1 MAQRDQSLLEAEIQ
15 RWEPSPSLETG
26 DVVGKEEV
34 LKRRVGGMQEV
45 LERRF
50 LLKEMRIGRRCVH
63 LPTWSGD
70 VSTRIRKEEL
80 TNVHET
86 ATSRT
91 QKKAEE
97 EGTPMHVEM
106 KMSPSE
112 KEEEEEEKPREKQY
126 SKGTCDRCDET
137 HLTDACP
144 IYKKKRNTYP
154 VVKPGNSSVG
164 LSVGGFTRASDL
176 VRTGEGW
183 ESGSDG
189 SDGSRALAETNE
201 RSVPEPWRKQSSY
214 SSSSSEG
221 SPDDERDSEWRP
233 EKKKNG
239 GSGCSNTRE
248 MAAPRG
254 GAHICTY
261 IYMYRDIHAYTYIY
275 MNIHAYT
282 YIYVYEYT
290 CMHIHIYTYICMYI
304 HIYHK

>member
-1 MAQRDQSLLEAEIQ
+1 MRVLPPKLEYLARKTLSGACVNAQ
-15 RWEPSPSLETG
+15 PP
-26 DVVGKEEV
+26 
-34 LKRRVGGMQEV
+34 
-45 LERRF
+45 
-50 LLKEMRIGRRCVH
+50 H
-63 LPTWSGD
+63 LPALPCPILRDLCLLLIVPQTNYKRLTTAVAHMWY
-70 VSTRIRKEEL
+70 RRRLLRK
-80 TNVHET
+80 THGQ
-86 ATSRT
+86 SD
-91 QKKAEE
+91 
-97 EGTPMHVEM
+97 
-106 KMSPSE
+106 S
-112 KEEEEEEKPREKQY
+112 EEEEDDQNGGSSRSVKFGGPKVPVLRASG
-126 SKGTCDRCDET
+126 SKILHMQLPARK
-137 HLTDACP
+137 HACVSSCSITLAHVACAHTP
-144 IYKKKRNTYP
+144 GFQMSSTLRAHP
-154 VVKPGNSSVG
+154 VGAPGNSSAD

-189 SDGSRALAETNE
+189 SDGFSSRALAETHE

-221 SPDDERDSEWRP
+221 SPDDERDSEWKP

-254 GAHICTY
+254 GAHMCTY

-275 MNIHAYT
+275 MKIHAYT

-290 CMHIHIYTYICMYI
+290 CIHIHIYTYICMYI